1 MAGIEKSVAA
11 DKRGSWRESTRR
23 AQDLD
28 RAPLVRQL
36 KIEHAQNERRGRT
49 GIMTLEPVLTPHGV
63 LTLRQTGNAT
73 ALESEQGRR
82 LEKAFIRGPGHGLL
96 WLGANEVGTALL
108 PVLSYW
114 RELGVRYVTA
124 LCALPGVG
132 DGHSKPPVPIPADG
146 ELDTMAAAVPPMTG
160 AEYLTPAVLAALWQ
174 GMDAAFD
181 AELADA
187 KLSVQEF
194 LKGRHPAWNLVG
206 RVHFN
211 LAENRKDAEAPFA
224 FLATY
229 TTRLSAQAK
238 AQHLP
243 LGKALQEYAGARNR
257 ERLLSL
263 LVPVQRAAENCP
275 WLKAMVDAGEIFHPL
290 RWSPQQ
296 ALQFLKDVPA
306 VEKAGV
312 VVRMPAS
319 WRMNR
324 PARPQVKATVG
335 GNAPSQLGTDA
346 LLDFRMEV
354 TLDGESLSAA
364 EIKRLLAHSDGLA
377 LIRGK
382 WVEVDHERL
391 NRTLEQFEAIER
403 RAATD
408 GLSFGEAM
416 RMLAGA
422 GIAGD
427 GAAGQEDVDWSQTVA
442 GPWLAETL
450 AALRRPDGLSRIDP
464 GRSFA
469 GTLRPYQQVGVQW
482 LYLLTQLRL
491 GACLADDM
499 GLGKTIQVLSLLLV
513 LKNEA
518 RENRKP
524 CLLVAPASL
533 LANWAAEIARFAPS
547 LKTAVVHPSAMS
559 SEKLNTDG
567 GNNFADVDLV
577 ITSYGFLTRT
587 PWLETTAWWFVVLDE
602 AQAIKNPA
610 AKQTKSAKRLKA
622 DMRIALTGTPIENR
636 LSDLWSIFDFINPGL
651 LGSSSQFSAFVKRLA
666 DRPHNPY
673 GPLRDLVR
681 PYILRRLKTDKSII
695 ADLPDKTEVKT
706 FCLLSRK
713 QAALYQQAVAELAGH
728 LEDVDGMKRR
738 GIVLA
743 FLMRLKQICNHPS
756 HWLGDGAWAEEDSGK
771 LARLRDIAE
780 VVAARQE
787 KALIF
792 TQFKETTAPLAA
804 FLSSVFGRPGL
815 VLHGETEVK
824 KRKDLVRQ
832 FQEDEDVPFF
842 VLSVKAGGTGLNL
855 TAAAHVIHFD
865 RWWNPAVENQAT
877 DRAFRIGQTKN
888 VLVHKFICRGTV
900 EEKIDHLIESKQQ
913 LAGDFLSG
921 AADMLLTEMKDEELL
936 KLVALDLGTAMQ
948 EG

>member
-1 MAGIEKSVAA
+1 
-11 DKRGSWRESTRR
+11 
-23 AQDLD
+23 
-28 RAPLVRQL
+28 
-36 KIEHAQNERRGRT
+36 
-49 GIMTLEPVLTPHGV
+49 MTLEPVLTPHGL
-63 LTLRQTGNAT
+63 LTLRQTGK
-73 ALESEQGRR
+73 ALASESEQGLR
-82 LEKAFIRGPGHGLL
+82 LEKAFIRGSGHGLL
-96 WLGANEVGTALL
+96 RLGADEVGTALP

-132 DGHSKPPVPIPADG
+132 DGRTKPPVPIPADG
-146 ELDTMAAAVPPMTG
+146 ELDKMAAAAPPMTG
-160 AEYLTPAVLAALWQ
+160 AEYLTAAVLADLWR

-181 AELADA
+181 AELADTS
-187 KLSVQEF
+187 LSVQEF

-211 LAENRKDAEAPFA
+211 LAENRKDENAPFA

-229 TTRLSAQAK
+229 TTRLSAEAK

-263 LVPVQRAAENCP
+263 LMPVQRAAENCS
-275 WLKAMVDAGEIFHPL
+275 WLKAMVDAGDVFHPL
-290 RWSPQQ
+290 RWSAQQ

-306 VEKAGV
+306 LENAGV

-450 AALRRPDGLSRIDP
+450 AALRRPDGLSRVDP
-464 GRSFA
+464 GRFLH
-469 GTLRPYQQVGVQW
+469 GTLRPYQQAGVQW

-547 LKTAVVHPSAMS
+547 LKTVVVHPSAEPA
-559 SEKLNTDG
+559 EKLKADNAA
-567 GNNFADVDLV
+567 NLADVDLV
-577 ITSYGFLTRT
+577 ITSYGFLARSPWLGTT
-587 PWLETTAWWFVVLDE
+587 PWRLVVLDE

-610 AKQTKSAKRLKA
+610 AKQTKTVKQLRA
-622 DMRIALTGTPIENR
+622 DTRIALTGTPIENR

-651 LGSSSQFSAFVKRLA
+651 LGSSTQFSSFVKHLA
-666 DRPHNPY
+666 DRPHNPF

-695 ADLPDKTEVKT
+695 DDLPDKTEVKT

-713 QAALYQQAVAELAGH
+713 QAALYQQAVGDLARQ
-728 LEDVDGMKRR
+728 LEDVDGMQRR

-756 HWLGDGAWAEEDSGK
+756 QWLGDGAWAEEDSGK
-771 LARLRDIAE
+771 FARLRDLAE

-804 FLSSVFGRPGL
+804 FLGSVFGRPGL

-832 FQEDEDVPFF
+832 FQEDENVPFF
-842 VLSVKAGGTGLNL
+842 VLSLKAGGAGLNL
-855 TAAAHVIHFD
+855 TAASHVIHFD

-900 EEKIDHLIESKQQ
+900 EDKIDNMIELKQQ

-921 AADMLLTEMKDEELL
+921 GTDMLLTEMKDEDLL
-936 KLVALDLGTAMQ
+936 KLVALDLGAAVK

>member
-1 MAGIEKSVAA
+1 
-11 DKRGSWRESTRR
+11 
-23 AQDLD
+23 
-28 RAPLVRQL
+28 
-36 KIEHAQNERRGRT
+36 
-49 GIMTLEPVLTPHGV
+49 MTLEAVLSPHGL
-63 LTLRQTGNAT
+63 LTLRETGEAL
-73 ALESEQGRR
+73 ALEPEQGLR
-82 LEKAFIRGPGHGLL
+82 LEKAFARGSGHGLL
-96 WLGANEVGTALL
+96 WLGAGEVGTALP

-132 DGHSKPPVPIPADG
+132 EGKVKPPVPIPGDS
-146 ELDTMAAAVPPMTG
+146 EFDTITAAVPPMIG
-160 AEYLTPAVLAALWQ
+160 AEYLTADVLANLWRD
-174 GMDAAFD
+174 MDAAFD
-181 AELADA
+181 AELAEA
-187 KLSVQEF
+187 RLSVQEY
-194 LKGRHPAWNLVG
+194 LKSRHPAWNLVG

-211 LAENRKDAEAPFA
+211 LAENRKDEDAPFA

-229 TTRLSAQAK
+229 TTRLSAAAK
-238 AQHLP
+238 AQHIP
-243 LGKALQEYAGARNR
+243 LGKALQEYSGARNR

-263 LVPVQRAAENCP
+263 LMPVQRAAEHCP
-275 WLKAMVDAGEIFHPL
+275 WLKAMVDTGEIFHPL

-296 ALQFLKDVPA
+296 AVQFLKDVPA
-306 VEKAGV
+306 LEGAGV
-312 VVRMPAS
+312 VVRMPVS

-335 GNAPSQLGTDA
+335 GNTPSQVGMDA

-354 TLDGESLSAA
+354 TLDGEKLSAA

-391 NRTLEQFEAIER
+391 SRTLEQFEAIER

-427 GAAGQEDVDWSQTVA
+427 GTAGQADVAWSQTVA

-450 AALRRPDGLSRIDP
+450 VALRHPDGLSRVDP
-464 GRSFA
+464 GRSLA

-482 LYLLTQLRL
+482 LYLLAQLRL

-499 GLGKTIQVLSLLLV
+499 GLGKTIQILSLLLV
-513 LKNEA
+513 LKNEV
-518 RENRKP
+518 EDTRKP

-547 LKTAVVHPSAMS
+547 LKAIVVHPSAAPA
-559 SEKLNTDG
+559 ETRTTDG
-567 GNNFADVDLV
+567 ADNLADVDLV
-577 ITSYGFLTRT
+577 ITSYGFLARAPWLGTT
-587 PWLETTAWWFVVLDE
+587 PWRLVVLDE

-610 AKQTKSAKRLKA
+610 AKQTKTVKQLRA
-622 DMRIALTGTPIENR
+622 DTRIALTGTPIENR

-651 LGSSSQFSAFVKRLA
+651 LGSSKEFSSFVKHLA
-666 DRPHNPY
+666 NRSHNPY

-681 PYILRRLKTDKSII
+681 PYILRRLKIDKNII

-706 FCLLSRK
+706 FCPLSRK
-713 QAALYQQAVAELAGH
+713 QAALYQQAVNDLSDQ
-728 LEDVDGMKRR
+728 LDDVDGIQRK

-756 HWLGDGAWAEEDSGK
+756 QWLGDGSWAEEDSGK
-771 LARLRDIAE
+771 LARLRDITE
-780 VVAARQE
+780 VIAARQE
-787 KALIF
+787 KALVF
-792 TQFKETTAPLAA
+792 TQFKETTAPLLA
-804 FLSSVFGRPGL
+804 FLGSVFGRAGL

-832 FQEDEDVPFF
+832 FQEDENIPFF
-842 VLSVKAGGTGLNL
+842 VLSLKAGGAGLNL
-855 TAAAHVIHFD
+855 TAASHVIHFD

-900 EEKIDHLIESKQQ
+900 EDKIDQMIESKQQ

-921 AADMLLTEMKDEELL
+921 AADMMLTEMKDEELL
-936 KLVALDLGTAMQ
+936 KLVALDLGAAMK
-948 EG
+948 EV